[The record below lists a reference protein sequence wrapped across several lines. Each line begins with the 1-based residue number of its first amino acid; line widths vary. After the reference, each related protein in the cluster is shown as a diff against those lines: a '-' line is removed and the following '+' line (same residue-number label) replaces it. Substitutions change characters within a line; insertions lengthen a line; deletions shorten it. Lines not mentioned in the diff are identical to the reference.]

1 MPVDHF
7 GVKKINNLE
16 IKFKNEDFIVFN
28 KPNGLLTHPNNKSNE
43 ETLRD
48 LLLKLNPE
56 IQNWGEEYREG
67 IVHRLDRVTSGLI
80 VCALNHQTYKFLK
93 NQFKERKVNKNYLA
107 IIEGHLPS
115 ESGIIELPIKRSEAN
130 RSKRSISIN
139 GRLSVSEYEVI
150 KKTNEYS
157 LININLITGRNHQ
170 VRVQMEYL
178 NTPVVNDTLYG
189 AKLNQLISTSAICL
203 HSHKLN
209 FNLFNESFTFESSPP
224 EFFNKVMEV

>member
-1 MPVDHF
+1 MHVDNF

-16 IKFKNEDFIVFN
+16 TKFENENFIVFN

-48 LLLKLNPE
+48 LLLKLNPQ
-56 IQNWGEEYREG
+56 IQDWGEEYREG

-80 VCALNHQTYKFLK
+80 VCALNYETYKLLK
-93 NQFKERKVNKNYLA
+93 NQFKEKKVNKNYLA
-107 IIEGHLPS
+107 IIEGHLS
-115 ESGIIELPIKRSEAN
+115 SDSGKIELPIKRSESN
-130 RSKRSISIN
+130 RSKRSISKN

-150 KKTNEYS
+150 KKTTEYS
-157 LININLITGRNHQ
+157 LINVNLITGRNHQ
-170 VRVQMEYL
+170 IRAQMEYL

-189 AKLNQLISTSAICL
+189 AKLNQHISSSAICL
-203 HSHKLN
+203 HSHRLN
-209 FNLFNESFTFESSPP
+209 FNLFNENFIFESSAP